1 MAQLVLVFSWHWPGD
16 SDGGSGCIA
25 GLRVA
30 GIIAFLIMRQ
40 LGEMVVEDRYLV
52 HLPTLPINTG
62 DRSPGSLRLE
72 LLGDVRAGGNGRA
85 DRAGIYM
92 QYWFPDVP
100 TWIWAAASLLS
111 STPLTW

>member
-1 MAQLVLVFSWHWPGD
+1 MAQLVLVCFLDWPGD

-25 GLRVA
+25 GLRRRR
-30 GIIAFLIMRQ
+30 IIAFLIMRQ
-40 LGEMVVEDRYLV
+40 LGEMVVEEPVSV

-62 DRSPGSLRLE
+62 DRLRASSLVE
-72 LLGDVRAGGNGRA
+72 LLGNVRAGGNGRA
-85 DRAGIYM
+85 DRCGHYM

-100 TWIWAAASLLS
+100 TWIWAAAFFIS